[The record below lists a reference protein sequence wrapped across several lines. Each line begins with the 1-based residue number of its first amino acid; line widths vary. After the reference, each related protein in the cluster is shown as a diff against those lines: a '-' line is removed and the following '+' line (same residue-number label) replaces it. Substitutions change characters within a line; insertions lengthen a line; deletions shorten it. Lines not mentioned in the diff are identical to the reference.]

1 MPTGHIRRR
10 QASDGKMS
18 YQIIVETDPDPITG
32 KRQRKYFTHHGT
44 MREANAILDR
54 LKAEIASG
62 GIAKPSALKLSDW
75 MSEWMRLYLPNI
87 AETTRAGYEE
97 RIKTRLTPYL
107 GNYPL
112 NTLRTAS
119 IQGWVN
125 MLSQDEHLAPKTVKN
140 VYLNLKA
147 ALDKA
152 VVLNMLPSNPCTGV
166 VLPKP
171 VKYQAQ
177 VYNNTEI
184 MQMLNAAQGTD
195 IYLLVALDVLTGL
208 RRGEIAALQWSDVDF
223 ENGVIHITRNRV
235 IAGGKKIT
243 KAPKSQSGIRDISI
257 GDKLLALLKEEYMR
271 YCADKERLGMDFV
284 DSNYVIRKKNGEAY
298 SPDSLTQKWERFCDA
313 NELRHIR
320 LHDLRHTCATAMLGA
335 GVEPK
340 VIQTRLGHSDI
351 STTMNIYAHCLPSM
365 NKDAGTKIDA
375 LL

>member
-1 MPTGHIRRR
+1 MPTGHIRERKT
-10 QASDGKMS
+10 SDGKKS
-18 YQIIVETDPDPITG
+18 YQIIVETDPDPIAG
-32 KRQRKYFTHHGT
+32 KRQRQYFTHRGT
-44 MREANAILDR
+44 KREAEAMLDR
-54 LKAEIASG
+54 MKAEIASG
-62 GIAKPSALKLSDW
+62 GIVKPSALKLSDW
-75 MSEWMRLYLPNI
+75 MEEWMRLYLPNI

-97 RIKTRLTPYL
+97 RIKTRLAPYL

-125 MLSQDEHLAPKTVKN
+125 TLSQDEHLAPKTVKN

-184 MQMLNAAQGTD
+184 AQMLNAAQGTD

-208 RRGEIAALQWSDVDF
+208 RRGEIAALQWSDIDF

-257 GDKLLALLKEEYMR
+257 GDKLLSLLKDEYKR
-271 YCADKERLGMDFV
+271 YCTDRDRLGIDFV
-284 DSNYVIRKKNGEAY
+284 DSNYVIRQKNGKPY
-298 SPDSLTQKWERFCDA
+298 SPDSLTQKWERFCEA
-313 NELRHIR
+313 NQLKHIR

-351 STTMNIYAHCLPSM
+351 STTVDIKNPYE
-365 NKDAGTKIDA
+365 
-375 LL
+375 